1 MSLSPMD
8 EQYNHGNN
16 SGTLRDLRLETPTS
30 KYVPPAVSQPVYC
43 PAPPKEK
50 KKCWLLRPLAWLVLL
65 VSVYLMNIII
75 STGVLLGIRIATWL
89 SELPTGTVVLLTLA
103 FGSFTIGILFCGAV
117 YLPSLI
123 MAASHAIYPSKKGV
137 RFYGIGAW
145 QILIS
150 LTSVISVLTDP
161 EATHVFWECASA
173 IYFAIIYVFMMCGA
187 KSVTD
192 N

>member
-30 KYVPPAVSQPVYC
+30 KYVPPTVSQPVYS

-50 KKCWLLRPLAWLVLL
+50 KKCWLLRPVAWLVLL

-75 STGVLLGIRIATWL
+75 STGILLGVRVADWL
-89 SELPTGTVVLLTLA
+89 STVPTEAVILLTLA
-103 FGSFTIGILFCGAV
+103 FGSVGIGILFSGAI

-123 MAASHAIYPSKKGV
+123 MAASHAIYPSRKGV
-137 RFYGIGAW
+137 RFYVIGAW

-150 LTSVISVLTDP
+150 LSSVISVLTNT
-161 EATHVFWECASA
+161 EATRVFWECASA
-173 IYFAIIYVFMMCGA
+173 IYFAIVYIFMMCGA
-187 KSVTD
+187 KSITE
-192 N
+192 